1 MSQQDTNNQEKCPET
16 CKDDFLGGLFQLMDK
31 LEEENQKE
39 DDAQA

>member
-1 MSQQDTNNQEKCPET
+1 MSQQDKNNQEKCPET